1 MKQQPQL
8 LIFDAMNL
16 VRRVYAVHSD
26 TSDALQT
33 TAHQTTQ
40 IISKCLRQSTATHAV
55 AVFDGLQPSWRK
67 QLFPLYKANRK
78 PLPDELANG
87 LEQIQTQWL
96 SLGVDS
102 VIPDDDEADD
112 VIATL
117 ATKAANAQV
126 KVTIVSTDQGY
137 YQILSPNIAQWD
149 PFKKQW
155 LDIIY
160 YQNKFSVMQ
169 HDWAHYRALTGES
182 GSNIPGIS
190 GIGPKTAITYLE
202 KGIDGLKDKPRKALQ
217 AAEKRLEFYRK
228 LVRLRTDRELEF
240 NLNMLRVR
248 Q

>member
-16 VRRVYAVHSD
+16 IRRVYAVHSEMP
-26 TSDALQT
+26 DALQT
-33 TAHQTTQ
+33 TTQQTTR
-40 IISKCLRQSTATHAV
+40 ILTTCLRQSAATHAV
-55 AVFDGLQPSWRK
+55 AVFDGLEASWRK

-78 PLPDELANG
+78 PLPEALANG
-87 LEQIQTQWL
+87 LAHIQTQWL
-96 SLGVDS
+96 AEGVDS
-102 VIPDDDEADD
+102 VVPEDDEADC

-117 ATKAANAQV
+117 ATKAASAQV

-137 YQILSPNIAQWD
+137 YQILSPTITQWD

-155 LDIIY
+155 LDLTY

-169 HDWAHYRALTGES
+169 HNWAHYRALTGES
-182 GSNIPGIS
+182 GSNIPGIN

-202 KGIDGLKDKPRKALQ
+202 HGLDGLKDKPRKALQ

-240 NLNMLRVR
+240 NLNMLRVK